1 MKIAY
6 CLETTA
12 LWGGINVVF
21 DQAEGLAAR
30 GYELE
35 IIVRE
40 LVPPWRN
47 TPCHIHTLSTEWEQH
62 DFSSFDVIIATH
74 CSQVLA
80 LAGKEAQLVHLV
92 QGDDEACS
100 LTEAEKD
107 LAQRA
112 LSLPVPK
119 IAISPELARRL
130 SCRYSGRWDWVL
142 QSIDFSLWKPA
153 PRLPGKNRLLLV
165 GPFDGQL
172 QGKIK
177 GMPQGLLAARLVCEE
192 FGLKLVRLNQF
203 DQLKEEIP
211 FCKATDYYHG
221 VLPRDVPAIYH
232 FSDLFLSCSR
242 PIEGFGLPALEA
254 LACGLPS
261 VLSDI
266 PSHRDFDDAD
276 DFALW
281 APPGDSVQMA
291 KQLGKLWQ
299 DKDLQAHFRR
309 RGPEVASI
317 YEKNRS

>member
-1 MKIAY
+1 MKWKIQRNICDRCLLPWTNGVTMKIAY

-47 TPCHIHTLSTEWEQH
+47 TPCHIHTLSTKWEQH

-112 LSLPVPK
+112 LRLPVPK

-130 SCRYSGRWDWVL
+130 SCRYSGALGLDSTV
-142 QSIDFSLWKPA
+142 
-153 PRLPGKNRLLLV
+153 NRLF
-165 GPFDGQL
+165 P
-172 QGKIK
+172 
-177 GMPQGLLAARLVCEE
+177 
-192 FGLKLVRLNQF
+192 
-203 DQLKEEIP
+203 
-211 FCKATDYYHG
+211 
-221 VLPRDVPAIYH
+221 
-232 FSDLFLSCSR
+232 
-242 PIEGFGLPALEA
+242 LEA
-254 LACGLPS
+254 GTA
-261 VLSDI
+261 
-266 PSHRDFDDAD
+266 
-276 DFALW
+276 FARKE
-281 APPGDSVQMA
+281 S
-291 KQLGKLWQ
+291 
-299 DKDLQAHFRR
+299 F
-309 RGPEVASI
+309 VAG
-317 YEKNRS
+317 RTF